1 MRHHPKITPISK
13 IINIQKKTIRTF
25 IAVGGLSRSG
35 KSTLI
40 NIIQQQLQKNAVVSL
55 TISLD
60 HWILPLE
67 NRNQTMTVKDRFQ
80 YDQISKDI
88 SILIDEG
95 EILIFPY
102 EPLTRSTS
110 KKKIHVSIK
119 DAQVIFF
126 DGVIALDHPYINT
139 ISTLKIYIEIDEG
152 IREKRFIDFY
162 KTKNMADSDIQ
173 ILYEKRIQDEAE
185 IVMKSK
191 NKADLII
198 NAK

>member
-1 MRHHPKITPISK
+1 LRHHPKITP
-13 IINIQKKTIRTF
+13 TF

-119 DAQVIFF
+119 DAQVIF
-126 DGVIALDHPYINT
+126 LM
-139 ISTLKIYIEIDEG
+139 E
-152 IREKRFIDFY
+152 
-162 KTKNMADSDIQ
+162 
-173 ILYEKRIQDEAE
+173 
-185 IVMKSK
+185 
-191 NKADLII
+191 
-198 NAK
+198 